1 MTKIYCVE
9 ENILDWLIE
18 SVETEASFVIDRVY
32 PDGMLRSK
40 LIEALEKI
48 KMDSEVITTAEA
60 DNTDVGHRALTGKE
74 QQRKPMQKNI
84 TYSRTSEDH
93 LGEPP
98 AIVKQRLESVPTE
111 HPARKAV
118 GKWGGGM
125 PLDGKELEALYY
137 FAYGVG
143 KSLINITTDDCP
155 FPEIEGHTPGVKV
168 SWLSGV
174 HEEARIVFEWSSE
187 LRWSLDNAEWSQK
200 KDEKYRTVN

>member
-200 KDEKYRTVN
+200 KGSL